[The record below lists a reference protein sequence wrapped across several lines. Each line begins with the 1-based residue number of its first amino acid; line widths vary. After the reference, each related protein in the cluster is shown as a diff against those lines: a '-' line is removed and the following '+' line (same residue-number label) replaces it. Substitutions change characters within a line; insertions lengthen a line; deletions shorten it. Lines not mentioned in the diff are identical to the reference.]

1 MIVAIISAVLSF
13 IPAII
18 VGKHVTVGLGFLCYF
33 ISLIAG
39 ILGFYIGKFLN
50 EFVGDRFIIS
60 NGGFLDLVIE
70 KFNALY
76 GPQIV
81 GFLLGLILPI
91 VLCINIQNNKGNKI
105 SEKAMSDNTGISKT
119 AKEYVMPLISEDEEV
134 FSAFGNIINRSEK
147 TENEVIYV
155 NWELEN
161 NDYIHKLNSDIISEL
176 IPESK
181 DIMEILEVDA
191 KKFVPMD
198 EYRKFNYEDYD
209 ESLNDYIENEVY
221 REIIRYIKYGNRRES
236 IYSDSVPYNADVANW
251 CKYFDFGLE
260 PTNHGPDK
268 VYLVE
273 KSDYT
278 HWYFDNGKSG
288 SEDDYNEFKNKY
300 ILSQWGDGCITDAV
314 TDKFRREHNGLFPGF
329 ESKIILS
336 DIKAFDYRIED
347 LKSDGHYLSYSDL
360 FFKDYGEYPY
370 ILNLAKSYDEDFLS
384 FVEANWNEYPD
395 TMKLHLNAEKIFT
408 GDFKDYIL
416 SKVKKYNEYKDDNRN
431 YLIINC
437 YEIEKNE
444 YNEYIGDP
452 LFVESA
458 DAFRKIHDLS
468 DYSEP
473 QKALLLK
480 AYYASDEYKDR
491 LNLFKQLVRFD
502 NAKITANVEYKLY
515 GRSDT
520 VEAYR
525 NNTNTPIVLQYEI
538 ATIEGWKTKD
548 IPLAIKDG
556 KISFDSRLY

>member
-91 VLCINIQNNKGNKI
+91 VLCINIQNNKENKI
-105 SEKAMSDNTGISKT
+105 SKKAMSDNTGISKT

-191 KKFVPMD
+191 KKFVPMY

-209 ESLNDYIENEVY
+209 ERLNDYIENEVY

-300 ILSQWGDGCITDAV
+300 ILSQWGDGCITDAA

-444 YNEYIGDP
+444 YNEYI
-452 LFVESA
+452 
-458 DAFRKIHDLS
+458 
-468 DYSEP
+468 
-473 QKALLLK
+473 
-480 AYYASDEYKDR
+480 
-491 LNLFKQLVRFD
+491 D
-502 NAKITANVEYKLY
+502 NM
-515 GRSDT
+515 
-520 VEAYR
+520 
-525 NNTNTPIVLQYEI
+525 
-538 ATIEGWKTKD
+538 
-548 IPLAIKDG
+548 
-556 KISFDSRLY
+556 